1 MLKRILAAAS
11 VAVLALTLTGCEPSQ
26 FEKDCAARGGET
38 MSRVTGYIPVLV
50 GKVVVMSPVL
60 QSYCKLPDGSEINA

>member
-1 MLKRILAAAS
+1 MLKRILVAAS
-11 VAVLALTLTGCEPSQ
+11 AAVLALTLAGCESSQ

-50 GKVVVMSPVL
+50 GKVVVMSPVF
-60 QSYCKLPDGSEINA
+60 QTYCKLPDGSEVDA